1 MDLTQINVLHK
12 QLQDT
17 LSAFLKVCPICDS
30 IFKHTLDRVII
41 CKECDREDK
50 IKKLLND

>member
-1 MDLTQINVLHK
+1 MTPRELEKYVVEY
-12 QLQDT
+12 

-30 IFKHTLDRVII
+30 IFKDTLDRMII